1 MHDAAIKAG
10 VRLCGPFAWVDRP
23 DFTCFQAGSETGA
36 IARGVKDELGKLADT
51 QGKPEVGPWANRPAA
66 PARAAAR

>member
-1 MHDAAIKAG
+1 VHDAAIKAG

-36 IARGVKDELGKLADT
+36 IARGVKDELGPLANT
-51 QGKPEVGPWANRPAA
+51 QEVPEVGPWAKKPGT